1 MGGNEVKE
9 QVMIT
14 RTKDKHETE
23 FEQLNLTM
31 KHTKTVHR
39 WDKQYSAL
47 TTRKQLALMTQSSRT
62 AMVATPAQYMATV
75 VSHSL

>member
-14 RTKDKHETE
+14 RTKDKQGTE

-31 KHTKTVHR
+31 KHTS
-39 WDKQYSAL
+39 DC
-47 TTRKQLALMTQSSRT
+47 
-62 AMVATPAQYMATV
+62 AQEG
-75 VSHSL
+75 